1 MTMGLLSSPCDSSLL
16 AVLQDRTN
24 EQMITIE
31 LQRSITQNR
40 ETTVNIGGKHIMLLI
55 PITFDLTAINT
66 LRTADDLY
74 KLRSCWFQ
82 EPTALINAT

>member
-31 LQRSITQNR
+31 LQR
-40 ETTVNIGGKHIMLLI
+40 
-55 PITFDLTAINT
+55 
-66 LRTADDLY
+66 
-74 KLRSCWFQ
+74 
-82 EPTALINAT
+82 